1 MNLSCLRLQTRRR
14 SHRGLMALVLA
25 LVLAPTMVLTGCGY
39 HLRGSVN
46 LPEALT
52 PVAVEARSGTQGVA
66 RRLQQRLGNRLA
78 QPGDQPGLRV
88 RLSNL
93 RRDEQQTLYVGD
105 DGSQFSQTL
114 SVRVDAMD
122 ASGSAIWVNQRV
134 SATTDY
140 VRDKETL
147 TRPQQQQ
154 QLQTQLEQELAE
166 QLLNRIAALKTAD
179 PSQP

>member
-1 MNLSCLRLQTRRR
+1 MNLSFLRFEPRGI
-14 SHRGLMALVLA
+14 SHRGLMALVW
-25 LVLAPTMVLTGCGY
+25 VMVVASFLTLTGCGY
-39 HLRGSVN
+39 HLRGTLN
-46 LPEALT
+46 LPEGLT
-52 PVAVEARSGTQGVA
+52 PVAVEASSGAQGVA
-66 RRLQQRLGNRLA
+66 QRLQRRLGEDLA
-78 QPGDQPGLRV
+78 QSGDQPGLRI

-114 SVRVDAMD
+114 SVRADAMD

-140 VRDKETL
+140 VRNEETL
-147 TRPQQQQ
+147 TRSQQQQ

-179 PSQP
+179 PSQ